1 MRGSPPYRIRV
12 LWIMKHLYVIGKVLI
27 LSKKIYQIYY
37 KEQDWSESQRGRRK
51 VTIVGKKI
59 IVLFHVSEHLD
70 TFEKYFFLTKDRKY
84 FSLGKH
90 QNNAQRCKISKKMS
104 DIIKHYLSQ
113 LPRTRTLVRFSMI
126 SGFVVKE

>member
-1 MRGSPPYRIRV
+1 MGDQVTGGVEGVRGSPPYRIRV

-70 TFEKYFFLTKDRKY
+70 TFEKYFF
-84 FSLGKH
+84 
-90 QNNAQRCKISKKMS
+90 
-104 DIIKHYLSQ
+104 
-113 LPRTRTLVRFSMI
+113 
-126 SGFVVKE
+126 